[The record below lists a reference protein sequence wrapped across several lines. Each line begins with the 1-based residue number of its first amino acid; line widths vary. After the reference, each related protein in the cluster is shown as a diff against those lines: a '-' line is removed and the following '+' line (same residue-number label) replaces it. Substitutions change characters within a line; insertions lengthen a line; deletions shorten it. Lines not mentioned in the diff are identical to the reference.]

1 MTAELLVAEQNA
13 NDMLAVAARVLFC
26 PLCGIR
32 TGTLRI
38 HQPFRMN
45 FDHIVMG
52 SAGNV
57 KNDQSVFKFFT
68 AGYPVVL
75 QNGLRS
81 PEKSVI
87 PCFEIEKF
95 FFRHD
100 NRAPN

>member
-1 MTAELLVAEQNA
+1 
-13 NDMLAVAARVLFC
+13 
-26 PLCGIR
+26 
-32 TGTLRI
+32 
-38 HQPFRMN
+38 
-45 FDHIVMG
+45 MG